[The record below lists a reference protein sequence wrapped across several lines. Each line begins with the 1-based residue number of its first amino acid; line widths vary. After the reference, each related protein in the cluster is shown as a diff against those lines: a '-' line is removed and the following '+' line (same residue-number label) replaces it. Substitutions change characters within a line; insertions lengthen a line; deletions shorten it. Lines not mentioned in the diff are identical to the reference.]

1 MVWYSHLFQKFPQS
15 AVIHTVN
22 GFGVVNKAEVDVF
35 LEFSC
40 FFDIQA
46 RILAWIAM
54 PFSRG
59 FPDPGIKPR
68 SPELQ
73 SDSLPCELQGLPM
86 IQQMLAISTL
96 ISLIFLNPVCIS
108 GNSQIIVEA

>member
-1 MVWYSHLFQKFPQS
+1 
-15 AVIHTVN
+15 VIHTVK
-22 GFGVVNKAEVDVF
+22 GFSVVNEVEVDIF
-35 LEFSC
+35 QEFPFS
-40 FFDIQA
+40 ILQA

-68 SPELQ
+68 FPELQ